1 MVSIPVRRPGYCG
14 LKVMGTVQTVPDML
28 TLPLTLQPVTVPTVN
43 SCTPF
48 CAAGTVMLLMAVA
61 DCKVIRTFCEGEDDP
76 TAVVGREA
84 KTGTTAEV

>member
-1 MVSIPVRRPGYCG
+1 
-14 LKVMGTVQTVPDML
+14 
-28 TLPLTLQPVTVPTVN
+28 
-43 SCTPF
+43 
-48 CAAGTVMLLMAVA
+48 MLLMAVA